1 MRSAKINTLSREV
14 LVIGEGNSKNF
25 LSYDPAVSVAQ
36 EKIEY
41 SLFLLCKDVVNEIYY
56 LVLKPQSLYLQYEN
70 STFYDA
76 YERTGSDIVSFPEYK
91 NNEKLK
97 VGFLEKKLSYN
108 AIMKEQMN
116 NSNFSNP
123 SINIDGKQ
131 FTNIYLFDLN
141 EKNRARVVSST
152 ADPTNQTFVSRWI

>member
-1 MRSAKINTLSREV
+1 MRNAKINTLSREV
-14 LVIGEGNSKNF
+14 LVIGQGNSKNF
-25 LSYDPAVSVAQ
+25 LSYDPAISVAQ

-41 SLFLLCKDVVNEIYY
+41 SLFLLCKDAETEIYY
-56 LVLKPQSLYLQYEN
+56 LVLKPQSLYLQYKN

-91 NNEKLK
+91 DGEKLK
-97 VGFLEKKLSYN
+97 VGFLDKSLSYN
-108 AIMKEQMN
+108 KIMKDQMN
-116 NSNFSNP
+116 NSSFGGP
-123 SINIDGKQ
+123 FINIDGKE